1 LLRQLSQKITRS
13 VKHSPAISLSRLIP
27 GYILYARTE
36 GKSDKT
42 ITIVTRSVGYLEQ
55 FLMSQGLSTNVSDI
69 GPNEFRSFILYL
81 QQKRCFSGHPF
92 NKTQDRGLSGHTK
105 RQRGGRCSVPMG
117 LRKRWWSDL
126 PFHSVPVKAWIHSFY
141 CSIDIKF
148 LTQ

>member
-1 LLRQLSQKITRS
+1 LLHQLSQKITRS
-13 VKHSPAISLSRLIP
+13 VKHTPAINLPRLIP

-105 RQRGGRCSVPMG
+105 NQ
-117 LRKRWWSDL
+117 
-126 PFHSVPVKAWIHSFY
+126 
-141 CSIDIKF
+141 
-148 LTQ
+148 